1 MPAILGHI
9 GVAELPST
17 PWQATQVCDLAR
29 PAVGSPIKAPFSAA
43 ASPQAIHTDMVNM
56 NNESL
61 DINRVYTLVADVRQP
76 TLYLDSTSDATHNVM
91 LLTC

>member
-1 MPAILGHI
+1 
-9 GVAELPST
+9 
-17 PWQATQVCDLAR
+17 
-29 PAVGSPIKAPFSAA
+29 
-43 ASPQAIHTDMVNM
+43 MVNM